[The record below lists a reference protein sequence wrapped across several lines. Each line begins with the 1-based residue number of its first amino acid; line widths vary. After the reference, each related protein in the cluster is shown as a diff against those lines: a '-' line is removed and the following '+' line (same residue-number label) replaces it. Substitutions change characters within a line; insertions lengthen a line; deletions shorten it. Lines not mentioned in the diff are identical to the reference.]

1 MADRITIEKNT
12 PGWFDLSTAD
22 PEGSR
27 TFYSKLFGW
36 TADVIPDPQAGGY
49 GFFNLDGKMVAGV
62 GPVQSKDQPTAW
74 ASYIH
79 VSDAAGAVARGERS
93 RFVQEEQLGEAAGP
107 HQRVTAPVAES
118 KTARDPPPAGE
129 PPPDSAGL
137 VVQAASV
144 AVHQATRG
152 VGDQL
157 SERGHTILEG
167 HPGHDPQ
174 SLASPP

>member
-62 GPVQSKDQPTAW
+62 GPVQSKDQPTA
-74 ASYIH
+74 
-79 VSDAAGAVARGERS
+79 
-93 RFVQEEQLGEAAGP
+93 
-107 HQRVTAPVAES
+107 
-118 KTARDPPPAGE
+118 
-129 PPPDSAGL
+129 
-137 VVQAASV
+137 
-144 AVHQATRG
+144 
-152 VGDQL
+152 
-157 SERGHTILEG
+157 
-167 HPGHDPQ
+167 
-174 SLASPP
+174 